1 MDQNFIRPFD
11 SWDTKRKILMT
22 LHPKIVTIN
31 FLSALISYKHLTNN
45 KPKTFAFCFL
55 CRFLID
61 AMLSRDG
68 GKVSKLDDMQT
79 ETDDGKIDVTNKEKK
94 KSCCN

>member
-1 MDQNFIRPFD
+1 M
-11 SWDTKRKILMT
+11 
-22 LHPKIVTIN
+22 
-31 FLSALISYKHLTNN
+31 
-45 KPKTFAFCFL
+45 FL